1 MSSVLHWLWYCFDL
15 SGCWKTRRGK
25 FSVKRKYQNS
35 GRHDFCE
42 SRELSYSFL
51 LSISSDFW
59 VRNQIVK
66 YDCFTDLTNSP
77 QQNNSFQPWC
87 WFCAHFLV
95 HSKFFSQISMISFPR
110 TWKHLKTKT
119 FCWEKGLKACTVQRC
134 VSLSCNRS

>member
-42 SRELSYSFL
+42 SRELSYRFL
-51 LSISSDFW
+51 LSISSDFR

-87 WFCAHFLV
+87 WFCAPFLV
-95 HSKFFSQISMISFPR
+95 HSKFFSQISMISCFLS
-110 TWKHLKTKT
+110 KNMKTVEDENILLRERIESQYSTKV
-119 FCWEKGLKACTVQRC
+119 C
-134 VSLSCNRS
+134 